1 MKTGDKY
8 IMLEKYSE
16 MQQKALDDP
25 EKFWGEQAKC
35 LEWDKTWDKV
45 LDWTPPYAKWFKGG
59 SLNAS
64 YNCVDRHIKGNRRNK
79 AAIICEKEDGS
90 CGILTYYELYRE
102 INKFANV
109 LENLGVEKGDVVTI
123 YMPMMTEAII
133 AMLACS
139 RIGAI
144 HNVVFS
150 GFSSD
155 ALADR
160 INDSKSKILVT
171 TNLLYRRGKEI
182 DLKKILDKAL
192 LNCNS
197 IKHVVYAK
205 RGSEEFN
212 LVSGKEYFWDELMGG
227 AKSYVEPVPVESE
240 HPLFILYTSGTTGS
254 PKGVVHSTGG
264 YLTYAT
270 KTMDWTWGLN
280 EMDVFWCTADIGWI
294 TGHTYVV
301 YGPLSLGATI
311 VLYEGAI
318 DYPEPDRLWGI
329 VENHGVTLLYTA
341 PTAIRMLMMYG
352 EKWVNT
358 HDLSTLRLL
367 GSVGEPINPRAW
379 KWYYKVIGK
388 EKCPICDCYW
398 QTETGGHMIYPP
410 IGIQS
415 VPLKPGSATFPGIGI
430 DVDVVDNEGNP
441 VDANVKGN
449 LIIKRPW
456 PGMLA
461 GLWNNDARYR
471 AAYWDRFKNKFST
484 SDYAIK
490 DQDGYIWVLGRSD
503 EVLNV
508 SGHRIGTAELEHELV
523 SNKMVAEAAV
533 VGKPDDV
540 KGEVPVAFV
549 ILNEKYRELPSNEV
563 KATLIRHIRDTVG
576 PIGTPAMIFFVNKLP
591 KTRSGKIMRRI
602 LKKLIMGEDIGD
614 VTTLED
620 NTSLE
625 EVKKELEDFKYD

>member
-1 MKTGDKY
+1 MGKN
-8 IMLEKYSE
+8 
-16 MQQKALDDP
+16 
-25 EKFWGEQAKC
+25 
-35 LEWDKTWDKV
+35 WDKV
-45 LDWTPPYAKWFKGG
+45 LEWDPPYAKWFKGG
-59 SLNAS
+59 ILNAS

-79 AAIICEKEDGS
+79 AAIICENEDGT
-90 CGILTYYELYRE
+90 CGILTYYELYRQV
-102 INKFANV
+102 NKFANV

-133 AMLACS
+133 SMLACS

-150 GFSSD
+150 GFSSE
-155 ALADR
+155 ALSDR
-160 INDSKSKILVT
+160 INDSKSKVIVT
-171 TNLLYRRGKEI
+171 SNILYRRGKEVN
-182 DLKKILDKAL
+182 LKKIVDKAIF
-192 LNCNS
+192 NCNS
-197 IKHVVYAK
+197 IKHVVYVQ
-205 RGSEEFN
+205 RGNEE
-212 LVSGKEYFWDELMGG
+212 LKLDSGRDYYWHELMEG
-227 AKSYVEPVPVESE
+227 AKSYVEPVPVDSN

-264 YLTYAT
+264 YLTYAS

-294 TGHTYVV
+294 TGHSYVV

-318 DYPEPDRLWGI
+318 DYPEPDRLWKT
-329 VENHGVTLLYTA
+329 VERHGVTILYTA

-352 EKWVNT
+352 EKWVNKN
-358 HDLSTLRLL
+358 DLSTLRLL

-379 KWYYKVIGK
+379 KWYYKTVGN

-430 DVDVVDNEGNP
+430 DLDVVDNDGNP
-441 VDANVKGN
+441 VSPDTKGN
-449 LIIKRPW
+449 LIIKSPW
-456 PGMLA
+456 PGMLM
-461 GLWNNDARYR
+461 GLWNNDSRYR
-471 AAYWDRFKNKFST
+471 NAYWERFKNKFST

-490 DQDGYIWVLGRSD
+490 DKDGYIWVLGRAD

-508 SGHRIGTAELEHELV
+508 AGHRIGTAELEHELV

-533 VGKPDDV
+533 IGKPDDI
-540 KGEVPVAFV
+540 KGEVPVAFI
-549 ILNEKYRELPSNEV
+549 ILNENYRDLPSDEL
-563 KATLIRHIRDTVG
+563 KSTLINHVRDTVG
-576 PIGTPAMIFFVNKLP
+576 PVGAPSMIFFVNKLP

-602 LKKLIMGEDIGD
+602 LKKLIMGEELGD